1 MIVIFLVLFIM
12 IYYRLSQMM
21 RQRMLAGQKNQ
32 AYRAY
37 VRRFVNLIRII
48 LAVIL
53 VAVIGL
59 TYTQN
64 FAALGISAGVL
75 GAVFGWALQ
84 KPIEGVAAFFL
95 ITTRKPFR
103 VGDRI
108 DLDGMKGDVVDITM
122 THLYLEE
129 ISGTTSGQDK
139 SGRVVV
145 IPTNILFDKKIVKYT
160 MKHENFHDE
169 VMVSFTYDY

>member
-1 MIVIFLVLFIM
+1 MAPPPVTPIEVQQLSGSLIPSWVMIVIFLVLFIM

-64 FAALGISAGVL
+64 FAALGISA
-75 GAVFGWALQ
+75 
-84 KPIEGVAAFFL
+84 
-95 ITTRKPFR
+95 
-103 VGDRI
+103 
-108 DLDGMKGDVVDITM
+108 
-122 THLYLEE
+122 
-129 ISGTTSGQDK
+129 
-139 SGRVVV
+139 
-145 IPTNILFDKKIVKYT
+145 
-160 MKHENFHDE
+160 
-169 VMVSFTYDY
+169 